1 MAPAAKALVSSHR
14 RAPSRR
20 SIALHLFVSPA
31 AAQPPRAPP
40 LHGPTPPRCRCLL
53 APLSSDTSF
62 LRSFFPRL
70 MAWTYVAASPCLVSS
85 CRCCWPRSTAC
96 ICAAASFLSVFSL
109 ATTLRVC
116 VRSVPLD
123 SPLGMRGDRAGWA
136 SGVRVL
142 HCSPGSEGG
151 LRIQGCGNCCVDCC
165 CGCVGV
171 DLSPPLAF
179 ELAVPQTPS
188 FSQCAVGAAPCGWSL
203 WPAHVPA
210 HTRVLAPN
218 SPPRWSMHNDQ
229 WCVAA

>member
-1 MAPAAKALVSSHR
+1 M
-14 RAPSRR
+14 
-20 SIALHLFVSPA
+20 
-31 AAQPPRAPP
+31 
-40 LHGPTPPRCRCLL
+40 
-53 APLSSDTSF
+53 
-62 LRSFFPRL
+62 
-70 MAWTYVAASPCLVSS
+70 AASPCLVSF

-188 FSQCAVGAAPCGWSL
+188 FSQWAQPRVVGPCGRRMSRLIPGCWRLILRLDGRCTMISGAWQREWVL
-203 WPAHVPA
+203 CACVGVCA
-210 HTRVLAPN
+210 CVRVCA
-218 SPPRWSMHNDQ
+218 
-229 WCVAA
+229 